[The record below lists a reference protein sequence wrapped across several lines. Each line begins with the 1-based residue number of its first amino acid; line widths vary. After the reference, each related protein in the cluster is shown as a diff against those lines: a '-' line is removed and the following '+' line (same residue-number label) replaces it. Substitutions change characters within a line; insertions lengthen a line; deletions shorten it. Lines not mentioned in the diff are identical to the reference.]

1 MQPAHELNAGQDIR
15 CVVKCAGEAGGLPRP
30 TVRNARCRAC
40 GQGARPIRATGG
52 SGNAPSEKMK
62 GKEKEI
68 REAEEAREEK
78 KEACARRE
86 GGEAWGQEVAAS
98 IVHACV
104 GQRHPRK

>member
-98 IVHACV
+98 IVPPLV
-104 GQRHPRK
+104 QVER